1 MQFAK
6 LNKLFFILLLIP
18 ACFSAQELIDYPTEP
33 NKDTINKKT
42 KIINAI
48 FLQDR
53 FTLMTGSN
61 GCFHSVAVEYTF
73 IKKAG
78 KVEVTYVKRY
88 NQQDEKP
95 KCKATVK
102 LTPAKVKAIQDLC
115 IHGLKI
121 KQSFCTTSVDFELK
135 GKLQHVTFN
144 DSRCSSD
151 DDIMQQIEKI
161 VGVCKDF

>member
-1 MQFAK
+1 MKQIFAIT
-6 LNKLFFILLLIP
+6 FFLVYING
-18 ACFSAQELIDYPTEP
+18 SYAQELIDYPTEP
-33 NKDTINKKT
+33 NKDTISKKT

-53 FTLMTGSN
+53 FTLMAGSN
-61 GCFHSVAVEYTF
+61 GCFHSVSVLYTF

-88 NQQDEKP
+88 NQQDKEP
-95 KCKATVK
+95 KCKGTLK
-102 LTPAKVKAIQDLC
+102 LTPQKFKAIQDLC
-115 IHGLKI
+115 IHGLNI

-135 GKLQHVTFN
+135 GKIQYVTFN
-144 DSRCSSD
+144 DSRCD
-151 DDIMQQIEKI
+151 AKDDIMEGIGKI

>member
-1 MQFAK
+1 MKKAFT
-6 LNKLFFILLLIP
+6 LIFFLVCI
-18 ACFSAQELIDYPTEP
+18 SGSYAQELIDHPTET
-33 NKDTINKKT
+33 NKDTISKKT
-42 KIINAI
+42 KIVNAI

-61 GCFHSVAVEYTF
+61 GCFHSVSVEYTF
-73 IKKAG
+73 IKKSD

-95 KCKATVK
+95 KCKGIVK
-102 LTPAKVKAIQDLC
+102 LSNEKFKAIQDLC
-115 IHGLKI
+115 IHGLNI

-135 GKLQHVTFN
+135 GKMQYVTFN

-151 DDIMQQIEKI
+151 DDIMQQLEKI

>member
-1 MQFAK
+1 MKQVFIII
-6 LNKLFFILLLIP
+6 LFFFCI
-18 ACFSAQELIDYPTEP
+18 SGTYAQEVKEYPTEL
-33 NKDTINKKT
+33 NKDTINRKT

-53 FTLMTGSN
+53 FTLIVGSN
-61 GCFHSVAVEYTF
+61 GCFHSVSVEYTF
-73 IKKAG
+73 VKKEG
-78 KVEVTYVKRY
+78 KSEVTYVKRY
-88 NQQDEKP
+88 NQQDKDP
-95 KCKATVK
+95 KCKGKVK
-102 LTPAKVKAIQDLC
+102 LTSQKFKAIQDLC

-135 GKLQHVTFN
+135 GKTQYVTFN

-151 DDIMQQIEKI
+151 DDIMLQIEKI